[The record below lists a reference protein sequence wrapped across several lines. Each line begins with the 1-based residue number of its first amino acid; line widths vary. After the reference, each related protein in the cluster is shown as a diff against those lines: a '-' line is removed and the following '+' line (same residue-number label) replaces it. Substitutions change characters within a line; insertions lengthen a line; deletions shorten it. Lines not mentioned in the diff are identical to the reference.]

1 MGTDT
6 LVFASW
12 LFVLFWDIFLFAFLR
27 FFILEIFLLFVFLHF
42 WGFFLNHVL
51 RGSMLSQLGAGWPN
65 ACPTRISASTG
76 QFFLSYV
83 GRPLGWGGG
92 CWWVGFQKK

>member
-42 WGFFLNHVL
+42 WVFFLNHVL

-65 ACPTRISASTG
+65 ACPARISASSG
-76 QFFLSYV
+76 QFFELRGST
-83 GRPLGWGGG
+83 LGVGGG